1 VTLPAALQ
9 RALDTARACNR
20 PHAEGRVR
28 AISGIAIRVG
38 GLRAAIGDTCTID
51 AEDGKLPI
59 PCEVVGFDGDDAVV
73 LALGDQ
79 HRVAPW
85 DRVRNEHRPLTVP
98 VGAGLL
104 GRVVDA
110 LGRPL
115 DGGPPI
121 QGALRQVTGAAPS
134 PLARAP
140 IVQPIET
147 GVAAIDGMLTCG
159 KGQRIGIFAGSGV
172 GKSTLMGN
180 IARSRAGQ
188 VNVIAL
194 IGERGR
200 EVGEFV
206 AEALGPEGLQKSV
219 VVACTSD
226 AAPMLRLKAPLTAVT
241 IAEAFRAQ
249 GGDVLFMMD
258 SVTRYAMAVR
268 EVGLAA
274 GEPPTLRGYPPSLF
288 ASLPRLVE
296 RLGSDANGTITGLF
310 TVLVDG
316 DDMNEPVA
324 DALRGY
330 LDGHI
335 VLSRRIAER
344 GRFPAIDVLASI
356 SRLMPKVTSPDHR
369 RRAQRVRELLAHYE
383 ENRDLVSVGA
393 YRRGADP
400 LLDQAIAK
408 IGQIDNLLYHGSESR
423 PVAQTLQLLQQIAG
437 S

>member
-1 VTLPAALQ
+1 MTLPAALQ

>member
-1 VTLPAALQ
+1 MTLPAALQ
-9 RALDTARACNR
+9 RAVDAARSLNR
-20 PHAEGRVR
+20 PRAEGKVR
-28 AISGIAIRVG
+28 SIRGIAIHVVG
-38 GLRAAIGDTCTID
+38 LAAAIGDSCTIM
-51 AEDGKLPI
+51 AEAGRLPI
-59 PCEVVGFDGDDAVV
+59 QAEVVGFNGDDAVV
-73 LALGDQ
+73 MALGDA

-85 DRVRNEHRPLTVP
+85 DKVHNEHTALSVP

-104 GRVVDA
+104 GRIVDA

-121 QGALRQVTGAAPS
+121 EGRLMPLTGDAPS
-134 PLARAP
+134 PMQRTP
-140 IVQPIET
+140 IHQPIET
-147 GVAAIDGMLTCG
+147 GVSAIDGMLTCG

-172 GKSTLMGN
+172 GKSTLMGQ
-180 IARSRAGQ
+180 IARSHAGQ

-206 AEALGPEGLQKSV
+206 TEALGPAGLQKSV

-226 AAPMLRLKAPLTAVT
+226 MAPMLRLKAPMTAVT
-241 IAEAFRAQ
+241 IAEAFRGA
-249 GGDVLFMMD
+249 GADVLFMMD
-258 SVTRYAMAVR
+258 SVTRYAMACR

-288 ASLPRLVE
+288 AALPRLVE
-296 RLGSDANGTITGLF
+296 RLGSDSSGTITGMF

-335 VLSRRIAER
+335 VLCRRIAER
-344 GRFPAIDVLASI
+344 GKFPAIDVLGSV
-356 SRLMPKVTSPDHR
+356 SRLMPKVTNDKHMERAR
-369 RRAQRVRELLAHYE
+369 RLRELLAHYE

-393 YRRGADP
+393 YRQGADQ
-400 LLDQAIAK
+400 LMDQAIQK
-408 IGQIDNLLYHGSESR
+408 IGAIEQFLFQGKHARTAAETAAVMQQ
-423 PVAQTLQLLQQIAG
+423 VAGI
-437 S
+437 

>member
-1 VTLPAALQ
+1 MTLPAGLQ
-9 RALDTARACNR
+9 QIVDRARAQNR
-20 PHAEGRVR
+20 PRAEGRVR
-28 AISGIAIRVG
+28 AIRGIAIHVT
-38 GLRAAIGDTCTID
+38 GLGAAIGDLCTIV
-51 AEDGKLPI
+51 AEGGGLQI
-59 PCEVVGFDGDDAVV
+59 PAEVVGFDGADAVV
-73 LALGDQ
+73 MALGDH

-85 DRVRNEHRPLTVP
+85 DVVHNEHRAVAVP
-98 VGAGLL
+98 TGPALL

-115 DGGPPI
+115 DGGPPPA
-121 QGALRQVTGAAPS
+121 GPLRPVTGDAPGPLQRS
-134 PLARAP
+134 PIRE
-140 IVQPIET
+140 PIET
-147 GVAAIDGMLTCG
+147 GVAAIDGLLTCG

-172 GKSTLMGN
+172 GKSTLMGS
-180 IARSRAGQ
+180 IARSAAGQ

-206 AEALGPEGLQKSV
+206 TEALGPEGLKKSV

-226 AAPMLRLKAPLTAVT
+226 AAPMLRTKAPLCAVT

-249 GGDVLFMMD
+249 GLDVMFMMD

-288 ASLPRLVE
+288 AQLPRLVE
-296 RLGSDANGTITGLF
+296 RLGNDDRGTITGLF

-356 SRLMPKVTSPDHR
+356 SRLMPKVTSPDHQ
-369 RRAQRVRELLAHYE
+369 RRARKLREWLAHYE

-393 YRRGADP
+393 YRKGADP

-408 IGQIDNLLYHGSESR
+408 IAAIESLLFHGADSR
-423 PVAQTLQLLQQIAG
+423 RGADTRQALQAIAG
-437 S
+437 A

>member
-1 VTLPAALQ
+1 MTLPADLLRAVDSA
-9 RALDTARACNR
+9 RALNR
-20 PHAEGRVR
+20 PWAEGKVR
-28 AISGIAIRVG
+28 AIRGIAVHVT
-38 GLRAAIGDTCTID
+38 GLAAAIGDTCTIH
-51 AEDGKLPI
+51 ADGGRLPI
-59 PCEVVGFDGDDAVV
+59 PAEVVGFNGDDAVV
-73 LALGDQ
+73 MALGDA

-85 DRVRNEHRPLTVP
+85 DQVRTEHRPLSVP

-115 DGGPPI
+115 DGGPEI
-121 QGALRQVTGAAPS
+121 RGSLRPLTGQAPS
-134 PLARAP
+134 PLQRAP
-140 IVQPIET
+140 IQEPVET
-147 GVAAIDGMLTCG
+147 GVSAIDGMLTCG
-159 KGQRIGIFAGSGV
+159 KGQRVGIFAGSGV
-172 GKSTLMGN
+172 GKSTLMGQ
-180 IARSRAGQ
+180 IARSGAGQ

-200 EVGEFV
+200 EVGEFLTD
-206 AEALGPEGLQKSV
+206 ALGPEGMQKSV

-226 AAPMLRLKAPLTAVT
+226 AAPMLRTKAPMTAVA
-241 IAEAFRAQ
+241 IAEAFRDA
-249 GGDVLFMMD
+249 GADVMFMMD

-296 RLGSDANGTITGLF
+296 RLGSNDRGTITGML

-316 DDMNEPVA
+316 DDMNEPVS

-335 VLSRRIAER
+335 VLSRKIAER
-344 GRFPAIDVLASI
+344 GRFPAIDVLGSV
-356 SRLMPKVTSPDHR
+356 SRLMPKVADEGHQEQAR
-369 RRAQRVRELLAHYE
+369 RVRELLAHYE

-393 YRRGADP
+393 YRQGGDP
-400 LLDQAIAK
+400 LLDQAMARIQP
-408 IGQIDNLLYHGSESR
+408 IEELLHHGKGPRTAAE
-423 PVAQTLQLLQQIAG
+423 TLALMQQIAG
-437 S
+437 A